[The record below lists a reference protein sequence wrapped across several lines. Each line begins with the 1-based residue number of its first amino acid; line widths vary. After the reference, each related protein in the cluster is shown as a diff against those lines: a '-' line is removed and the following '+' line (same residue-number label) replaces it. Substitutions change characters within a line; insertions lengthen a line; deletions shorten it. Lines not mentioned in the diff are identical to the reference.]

1 MSDFLLKVAEKLRE
15 KGSSL
20 KIDCASTGISAEWM
34 KKQEE
39 DFVWNGHAEIPQ
51 EIFNQYPYLRK
62 IMIDYQGDLDISLQS
77 FTNLYWVS
85 IKSFSHPVIYEK
97 DENLL
102 RALAKLNE
110 KVKYEY
116 LNVIH
121 NFEEQVIRY
130 GENKHL
136 MMIEYVT
143 GNYILSEAK
152 EDYHI
157 MNSIPANNVHILLSD
172 YEAIRELLKKK
183 KDYLI
188 LQHSENEKFSS
199 TVLHK
204 EGLEKKESCEHEQ
217 FIDSIE
223 LLDKHIL
230 ELNRK

>member
-1 MSDFLLKVAEKLRE
+1 MSDFLLKVAEKLKE

-20 KIDCASTGISAEWM
+20 KIDCVSNGISAEWM

-39 DFVWNGHAEIPQ
+39 DFVWNGHAEVPQ

-62 IMIDYQGDLDISLQS
+62 IMLDYQGDLDISLQS

-85 IKSFSHPVIYEK
+85 MKSFSHPVIYET
-97 DENLL
+97 DVNLL

-143 GNYILSEAK
+143 GNYMLSEAK
-152 EDYHI
+152 EDYQI
-157 MNSIPANNVHILLSD
+157 MNSIPASNVHILLSD
-172 YEAIRELLKKK
+172 YEAIRRILQKK
-183 KDYLI
+183 KDYLVVK
-188 LQHSENEKFSS
+188 HMENEKFASS
-199 TVLHK
+199 IVHK
-204 EGLEKKESCEHEQ
+204 EGFNEVTFCENEQ
-217 FIDSIE
+217 FVNTIE
-223 LLDKHIL
+223 LLDQHIL
-230 ELNRK
+230 KLNRK

>member
-20 KIDCASTGISAEWM
+20 KIDCASTGVSAEWM

-39 DFVWNGHAEIPQ
+39 DFVWNGHAEVPQ

-62 IMIDYQGDLDISLQS
+62 IMMDYQGDLDISLQS

-85 IKSFSHPVIYEK
+85 IKSFSHPTVFET

-102 RALAKLNE
+102 HALAKLNE

-116 LNVIH
+116 LSVIH

-143 GNYILSEAK
+143 GNYMLSEAK
-152 EDYHI
+152 EDYQI
-157 MNSIPANNVHILLSD
+157 MNSVPANNVHILLSD
-172 YEAIRELLKKK
+172 YEAIREVLKNK
-183 KDYLI
+183 KDYLV
-188 LQHSENEKFSS
+188 LQRLENEKFCS
-199 TVLHK
+199 TVVHK
-204 EGLEKKESCEHEQ
+204 ERLERSMSYEHEQ
-217 FIDSIE
+217 FIDTIE
-223 LLDKHIL
+223 LLDQHIL